1 MVIYETDRYVVN
13 IEPTIKPGTFLI
25 TIKAPTL
32 NYYHE
37 DHIRA
42 HNGEPIERTAL
53 RYAQGIAKD
62 IYLEAKSIYENIHPE
77 I

>member
-13 IEPTIKPGTFLI
+13 VEPTIKRGTFLI

-37 DHIRA
+37 NHIRA
-42 HNGEPIERTAL
+42 RNGEPIKKTAL
-53 RYAQGIAKD
+53 RYAQGMAKEL
-62 IYLEAKSIYENIHPE
+62 YLEVKSIYENIHPE